1 MCGIIFLVIK
11 MMIDTHCHLDIEDY
25 PDLDVVIKKMENNII
40 IVSGANNN
48 GNRQV
53 IDLCNKYVNIYG
65 TIGIHPE
72 EIDDNITE
80 YLKFI
85 EDNISNPKIVGIG
98 EIGLDYH
105 YNDVPKDTQR
115 KYFIKQ
121 LDMARKYNKSV
132 VIHTREA
139 MQETY
144 DILKDYS
151 DLKIDIHCYSGS
163 LEMANQLVKLGCK
176 LGIGG
181 VLTFKNSEKI
191 KDVVTNIDLRY
202 LMLETDSPYL
212 TPEPFR
218 GKRNE
223 PYNIYYVALKIAEL
237 KNISLEEV
245 LKITTSNAI
254 SQFDLKDIL

>member
-1 MCGIIFLVIK
+1 
-11 MMIDTHCHLDIEDY
+11 MMIDTHCHLDIDDY
-25 PDLDVVIKKMENNII
+25 PDLNVVINKMKDNII
-40 IVSGANNN
+40 IVSGANDK

-53 IDLCNKYVNIYG
+53 IDLCNNYKNIYG

-72 EIDDNITE
+72 EIDDNIDE

-85 EDNISNPKIVGIG
+85 EDNINNPKIVGIG

-105 YNDVPKDTQR
+105 YNDVPKDIQR

-121 LDMARKYNKSV
+121 LNLARKYDRSV
-132 VIHTREA
+132 VIHTRDSIE
-139 MQETY
+139 ETY
-144 DILKDYS
+144 SILKNYS

-163 LEMANQLVKLGCK
+163 LEMAHKLIKLGCK

-191 KDVVTNIDLRY
+191 KEVVRNIDLDY
-202 LMLETDSPYL
+202 FLLETDSPYL

-223 PYNIYYVALKIAEL
+223 PYNIYYVAQKIAEL
-237 KNISLEEV
+237 KNITLDEV
-245 LKITTSNAI
+245 FKTTTNNAI

>member
-1 MCGIIFLVIK
+1 
-11 MMIDTHCHLDIEDY
+11 MMIDTHCHLEMEDY
-25 PDLDVVIKKMENNII
+25 PDLELVIKKMQNNII
-40 IVSGANNN
+40 IVSGASDQS
-48 GNRQV
+48 NRQV
-53 IDLCNKYVNIYG
+53 IDLCNRYNNIYG

-72 EIDDNITE
+72 EIDDNIDN
-80 YLKFI
+80 YLQFI
-85 EDNISNPKIVGIG
+85 ESNLNNPKIVGIG

-105 YNDVPKDTQR
+105 YDDIPKDIQK

-121 LDMARKYNKSV
+121 LELARCYHKSV

-139 MQETY
+139 LQETY
-144 DILKDYS
+144 DILKGYS

-163 LEMANQLVKLGCK
+163 LEMARELIKLGCK

-181 VLTFKNSEKI
+181 VLTFKNSERI
-191 KDVVTNIDLRY
+191 KDVVRNIDLEH

-237 KNISLEEV
+237 KNISLDEV
-245 LKITTSNAI
+245 FKVTTGNAI

>member
-1 MCGIIFLVIK
+1 
-11 MMIDTHCHLDIEDY
+11 MMIDTHCHLDIDDY
-25 PDLDVVIKKMENNII
+25 PDLNVVINKMKDNII
-40 IVSGANNN
+40 IVSGASNK

-53 IDLCNKYVNIYG
+53 IDLCNRYNNIYG

-72 EIDDNITE
+72 EIDDNIDK
-80 YLKFI
+80 YLKFV
-85 EDNISNPKIVGIG
+85 EENINNPKIVGIG

-105 YNDVPKDTQR
+105 YSDVAKSIQK

-121 LDMARKYNKSV
+121 LDLARQYKKSV
-132 VIHTREA
+132 VIHTRDA
-139 MQETY
+139 IQDTY
-144 DILKDYS
+144 EILKKYS

-163 LEMANQLVKLGCK
+163 LEMAREFIKLGCR

-191 KDVVTNIDLRY
+191 KEVVKNVDINNL
-202 LMLETDSPYL
+202 LLETDSPYL

-237 KNISLEEV
+237 KKITLEEV
-245 LKITTSNAI
+245 LKTTTNNAI
-254 SQFDLKDIL
+254 KQFDLTDIL

>member
-1 MCGIIFLVIK
+1 
-11 MMIDTHCHLDIEDY
+11 MMIDTHCHLDIDDY
-25 PDLDVVIKKMENNII
+25 PDLNVVINKMKDNII
-40 IVSGANNN
+40 IVSGANDK

-53 IDLCNKYVNIYG
+53 IDLCNNYKNIYG

-72 EIDDNITE
+72 EIDDNIDE

-85 EDNISNPKIVGIG
+85 EDNINNPKIVGIG

-105 YNDVPKDTQR
+105 YNDVPKDIQR

-121 LDMARKYNKSV
+121 LNLARKYDRSV
-132 VIHTREA
+132 VIHTRDAIE
-139 MQETY
+139 ETY
-144 DILKDYS
+144 NILKNYS

-163 LEMANQLVKLGCK
+163 LEMAHKLIKLGCK

-191 KDVVTNIDLRY
+191 KEVVRNIDLDY
-202 LMLETDSPYL
+202 FLLETDSPYL

-223 PYNIYYVALKIAEL
+223 PYNIYYVAQKIAEL
-237 KNISLEEV
+237 KNITLDEV
-245 LKITTSNAI
+245 FKTTTNNAI